1 MAKLVRHWSGEDIY
15 GKALTRQEVLT
26 VLGRLDPISVLL
38 FSSFTSVLLGFWKR
52 SFLNFFVYKGL
63 IERLYSR
70 SVSAR
75 IMAGWGDR
83 YVFCR
88 RQLLILSRFALE
100 NYSPD
105 STGLKVEN
113 PQLWEDLGRVL
124 LGINDLLHFGLTGR
138 DDLPRQDRIRNLFVE
153 LTPVVEDG
161 GVSVF
166 AKITR
171 SNLMLVEIPQ
181 QLLGSHTYMNMQQ
194 EFEGQT
200 QLSLRN
206 FQAVCIALLSKWTSK
221 SINELLVNQ
230 DDLFLK
236 RQWFQTAAIDPVQID
251 KALEALSGTAV
262 QLRADFT
269 GRLLEDFTPFKAK
282 PLLKLNDQYLIMDLG
297 YVAESLDAYP
307 FWTLS
312 KQHVGSKLRIFW
324 GEIFERYTTQMT
336 QAVSRPAVNRI
347 IADPRFV
354 TGSKEQ
360 VCDFMCL
367 YCDMVVLVETKG
379 VMFAGNKKYS
389 GNVDEF
395 FRDFKLRFVQNKE
408 GKKKGVSQLA
418 SAIQRIFVRGERVEG
433 IDLSQVRNVYSLIV
447 SLDQL
452 ADNPLMNAALNLY
465 FDYQALSEQS
475 HLNVMPALGIS
486 AESYELLSAHAGSI
500 PIPVLLN
507 DWLTADPTLRTSYPM
522 LNTEITN
529 LLGDKKIRTF
539 VDTT

>member
-1 MAKLVRHWSGEDIY
+1 M
-15 GKALTRQEVLT
+15 
-26 VLGRLDPISVLL
+26 
-38 FSSFTSVLLGFWKR
+38 
-52 SFLNFFVYKGL
+52 
-63 IERLYSR
+63 
-70 SVSAR
+70 
-75 IMAGWGDR
+75 GDR

-88 RQLLILSRFALE
+88 RQLLILSRLALE

-105 STGLKVEN
+105 SGGLKVEN
-113 PQLWEDLGRVL
+113 PQFWEDLGRVL
-124 LGINDLLHFGLTGR
+124 LGINDLLHFGLRGR
-138 DDLPRQDRIRNLFVE
+138 DDLPREDRIRNLFVE

-181 QLLGSHTYMNMQQ
+181 QLLGSHTYMNMQH
-194 EFEGQT
+194 EFERQT

-221 SINELLVNQ
+221 SIDELLVNQ

-236 RQWFQTAAIDPVQID
+236 RQWFQTAAVDPAQID
-251 KALEALSGTAV
+251 KALEALSGTVV
-262 QLRADFT
+262 QLRADFA

-282 PLLKLNDQYLIMDLG
+282 PLLKLNGQHVIVDLG
-297 YVAESLDAYP
+297 YVAESLDTYP

-324 GEIFERYTTQMT
+324 GEIFERYITQMP

-354 TGSKEQ
+354 TGGAQEQ

-367 YCDMVVLVETKG
+367 YSNMVVLVETKG

-389 GNVDEF
+389 GNVNEF
-395 FRDFKLRFVQNKE
+395 FRDFELRFVQNKE

-418 SAIQRIFVRGERVEG
+418 SAIQRIFVRGECVEG
-433 IDLSQVRNVYSLIV
+433 VDLSQVRNVYSLIV

-475 HLNVMPALGIS
+475 RLNVLPALGIS
-486 AESYELLSAHAGSI
+486 AENHMNCSA
-500 PIPVLLN
+500 
-507 DWLTADPTLRTSYPM
+507 RM
-522 LNTEITN
+522 L
-529 LLGDKKIRTF
+529 DRF
-539 VDTT
+539 PSPYF